1 MGGGSKPQTQTTS
14 GGIDPE
20 FRPYIK
26 EVLADVTDKYRT
38 ESAAGQ
44 EDLVNAYG
52 ALGSTAERLGQE
64 ASMERA
70 GLDRFKQEGAGAL
83 AARQQAQAQM
93 GQDWNQMIANDLQ
106 NARGQSLA
114 GRAAGGALSSARA
127 GREQEAGMAD
137 RAMQLRQIENQ
148 SRSQAGQTMANLD
161 TAEQA
166 RYLGALGAKSDLAKS
181 EYMAGQQGVEAAA
194 GAADAPHRA
203 AQRYFGYLG
212 SSAMP
217 TTQTTTSTGGGK

>member
-26 EVLADVTDKYRT
+26 EVLADVTGKYRT
-38 ESAAGQ
+38 EAAGGQ
-44 EDLVNAYG
+44 TDLVNAYG
-52 ALGSTAERLGQE
+52 ALGSTASRLGQE
-64 ASMERA
+64 ASAERA
-70 GLDRFKQEGAGAL
+70 GLDRYKQEGAGAL
-83 AARQQAQAQM
+83 AARQQASQQM
-93 GQDWNQMIANDLQ
+93 GQDWNQMISQDLANAQ
-106 NARGQSLA
+106 GASVAGSL
-114 GRAAGGALSSARA
+114 GSLGSARA
-127 GREQEAGMAD
+127 D
-137 RAMQLRQIENQ
+137 RARAAALGDRAISLRQAENQ
-148 SRSQAGQTMANLD
+148 ARSQAGQTMANLD